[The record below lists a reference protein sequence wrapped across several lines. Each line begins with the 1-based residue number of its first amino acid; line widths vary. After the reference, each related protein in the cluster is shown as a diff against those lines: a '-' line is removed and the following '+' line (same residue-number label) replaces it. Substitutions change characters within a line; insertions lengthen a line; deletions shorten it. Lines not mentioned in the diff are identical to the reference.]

1 MSVRTVAVALGA
13 LGMLAALVVASTSCL
28 VDRKTE
34 EFACA
39 STAECTD
46 GRVCTGGFC
55 IQGGVLPDANPDT
68 PGCPAPC
75 DACDLALET
84 CTVDCSAADN
94 CDAVTCPAG
103 FACDITC
110 SGNACDDIDCTA
122 AASCTINCDGANACG
137 NVTCGPGTCDV
148 TCNGNQACDVVD
160 CRDACECDVDCDAG
174 ADCQAAMCP
183 IPTSGAGDCT
193 DGTPA
198 GCDSTPAKCE
208 RTCP

>member
-1 MSVRTVAVALGA
+1 MRQVAVVLGA
-13 LGMLAALVVASTSCL
+13 LGLLAALVVASASCL
-28 VDRKTE
+28 VDRKTG

-39 STAECTD
+39 STAECAD

-55 IQGGVLPDANPDT
+55 IQDTAPPDAD

-75 DACDLALET
+75 DECDLTLQT
-84 CTVDCSAADN
+84 CTVDCGVTDN

-110 SGNACDDIDCTA
+110 GGSNACDDIDCTE
-122 AASCTINCDGANACG
+122 AASCLVTCDGVNACG
-137 NVTCGPGTCDV
+137 NVTCGAGTCDV
-148 TCNGNQACDVVD
+148 TCSGVQACDVVD

-174 ADCQAAMCP
+174 DDCQAARCP
-183 IPTSGAGDCT
+183 VPTSGQGDCT